1 MKTMWAAIAVVAAML
16 AAPAHAA
23 PLKTW
28 TAGDK
33 VNSFTFDGLTL
44 TFGEGRDADGAVV
57 PGAQL
62 KASGTTPFTIA
73 GQAGTNPVT
82 AQWAVV
88 RLDPHNAL
96 PQVLFVSN
104 SGGAHCCDRY
114 LVVEKLPTGWTA
126 FDLGLWND
134 GELAGIPVDVD
145 GDKIPDIVLSDDR
158 FLYAFDSYVASR
170 SPPIVINV
178 VNNAVQDVSKEPRF
192 RALYLK
198 DMAKTKDQCA
208 AHMNGVCAAYVADAA
223 RAGTFDAAWAFM
235 LANYDKGSTW
245 TYPTRCEGKRNA
257 NGDCQ
262 GKTLKPRDY
271 PESLRWFLEDHG
283 YIAKKP

>member
-1 MKTMWAAIAVVAAML
+1 MKAMWAALAAMAIL
-16 AAPAHAA
+16 CAPAQAA

-28 TAGDK
+28 TLGDK
-33 VNSFTFDGLTL
+33 TNSFTVAGLTL
-44 TFGEGRDADGAVV
+44 VFGEGRDADGAAV

-62 KASGTTPFTIA
+62 KAAGTAPFTIA
-73 GQAGTNPVT
+73 GQPGTNPVS
-82 AQWAVV
+82 AQWAIAK
-88 RLDPHNAL
+88 LDPHNPL

-104 SGGAHCCDRY
+104 SGGAHCCDKY

-126 FDLGLWND
+126 FDLGQWND
-134 GELAGIPVDVD
+134 GELPGIPVDVD

-158 FLYAFDSYVASR
+158 FLYAFDSYAASR

-178 VNNAVQDVSKEPRF
+178 VNNAVQDVSKESRY

-223 RAGTFDAAWAFM
+223 RAGKFDEAWAFM

-245 TYPTRCEGKRNA
+245 TYPTRCQGKRSA
-257 NGDCQ
+257 SGDCA
-262 GKTLKPRDY
+262 GKTLKPHDY
-271 PESLRWFLEDHG
+271 PESLRWFLQDNG
-283 YIAKKP
+283 YIPKTP